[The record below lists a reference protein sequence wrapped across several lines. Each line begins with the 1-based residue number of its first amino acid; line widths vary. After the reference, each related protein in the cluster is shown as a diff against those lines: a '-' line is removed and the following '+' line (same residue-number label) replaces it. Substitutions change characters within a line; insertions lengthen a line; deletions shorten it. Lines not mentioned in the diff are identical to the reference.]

1 MKALVPAVT
10 AIFVLSPALVI
21 AEEPEAKASIS
32 TPKVPNLG
40 ETDLRVLLRDI
51 GVKDHKKFV
60 WDPRLQQT
68 IDLGSLQ
75 RQDVTYP
82 QLLSILQINGYVTI
96 ERDGLVEV
104 LPNADARQAPTPI
117 TTPDNIKGLDD
128 EFITVVMTMK
138 NISAAQLVPILR
150 PLLPQYAHLAAFP
163 DRNALILTDRSSNVR
178 RIVEIAKTLDALPKA
193 PAELLP
199 PKTQENH

>member
-1 MKALVPAVT
+1 MKAVVIAVT
-10 AIFVLSPALVI
+10 AICMLSPALVI

-32 TPKVPNLG
+32 TPKAPNLG
-40 ETDLRVLLRDI
+40 ETDLRILLRDV
-51 GVKDHKKFV
+51 GLKVHKKFV

-75 RQDVTYP
+75 RQEVTYP
-82 QLLSILQINGYVTI
+82 QLLAILQINGYVAV

-104 LPNADARQAPTPI
+104 VLNSDARQAPTPLA
-117 TTPDNIKGLDD
+117 TPDNIKGLDD
-128 EFITVVMTMK
+128 ELVTVVMTMK
-138 NISAAQLVPILR
+138 TISAAQLVPILR

-163 DRNALILTDRSSNVR
+163 DRNALIMTDRSANVR
-178 RIVEIAKTLDALPKA
+178 RILEIAKTLDALPKA

>member
-1 MKALVPAVT
+1 MKALLPAVT

-104 LPNADARQAPTPI
+104 LPNADARQAPTLAKRRHRLRRLTI
-117 TTPDNIKGLDD
+117 SKDSTTN
-128 EFITVVMTMK
+128 
-138 NISAAQLVPILR
+138 
-150 PLLPQYAHLAAFP
+150 
-163 DRNALILTDRSSNVR
+163 SS
-178 RIVEIAKTLDALPKA
+178 PS
-193 PAELLP
+193 
-199 PKTQENH
+199 